1 VKKLTDRKEEV
12 LEKMRNNPKGWRFQQ
27 LRGLLEHF
35 GFDVRQPS
43 GGGSHAIFSHPD
55 LDYILSI
62 PRARPI
68 KEFYVKQ
75 AVKAVDNL
83 FEKWRH
89 EDDL

>member
-1 VKKLTDRKEEV
+1 MKKLTDRKEEV

-55 LDYILSI
+55 
-62 PRARPI
+62 
-68 KEFYVKQ
+68 
-75 AVKAVDNL
+75 
-83 FEKWRH
+83 
-89 EDDL
+89 